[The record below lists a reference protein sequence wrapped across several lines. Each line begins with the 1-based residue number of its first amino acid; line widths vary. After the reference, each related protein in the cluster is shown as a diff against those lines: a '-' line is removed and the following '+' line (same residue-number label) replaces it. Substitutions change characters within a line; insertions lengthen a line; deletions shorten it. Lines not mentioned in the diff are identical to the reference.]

1 MENGESKESEK
12 GSAGTEG
19 SGKGEKSEGQT
30 EGRRGLSW
38 AERSSAHDLGSVQP
52 LQPNRGGG
60 LPRRR
65 KWAGETKKRRNGM
78 YTRHGS
84 TKRVEIPFA
93 AIVVARKWRH
103 KARGCEL
110 LLIIEMDNHQI
121 VRFQRDSKMS
131 DPQQVSHRAR

>member
-110 LLIIEMDNHQI
+110 LIIEMDNHQI

-131 DPQQVSHRAR
+131 DPQQVWHRAR